1 MCMHGSLYCNGL
13 ARAGYPPPRAG
24 SALRVPICAKKG
36 DEVRIDDSDN
46 RTMREHRS
54 ESDERGSSDVVGEV
68 VVSISRSNLRR

>member
-1 MCMHGSLYCNGL
+1 MDSSHVCDWR

-36 DEVRIDDSDN
+36 DEVRVDDSDN
-46 RTMREHRS
+46 RTMREPRS

-68 VVSISRSNLRR
+68 VVSISRSNLRG